1 MGNERA
7 DFAAVSA
14 LIATNIDMAGYPAQN
29 DCFATVNKMSV
40 ILYNIL
46 DNIYFEL
53 KSTYSFQAWHGVW
66 KNNKILLFTTANERE
81 CKWNSM

>member
-1 MGNERA
+1 LAKQELETHGKSSHAGSIIFVMGNERA

-53 KSTYSFQAWHGVW
+53 KSTYSFQA
-66 KNNKILLFTTANERE
+66 
-81 CKWNSM
+81 